1 MGLPR
6 NRRIRS
12 GREIVALLGGE
23 RTRGPILD
31 LYSRSASEARSRATC
46 VVPKYGHGSVARN
59 RLRRR
64 LQELIRT
71 RVLPRTEDRD
81 WLVRARPPAYES
93 SYDELA
99 RELRD
104 LIDRADEAGR

>member
-12 GREIVALLGGE
+12 GREIVELLAGE
-23 RTRGPILD
+23 RTRGSTLD
-31 LYSRSASEARSRATC
+31 LYWRAASRSRSRATC
-46 VVPKYGHGSVARN
+46 VVPKFGHGSVERN

-71 RVLPRTEDRD
+71 RILPRREDRD

-93 SYDELA
+93 SFRELS
-99 RELRD
+99 RELRI
-104 LIDRADEAGR
+104 LVDRAGEADR